1 MDLLAPVVEVSAF
14 FALEGSVGA
23 TSACTTVTSRLG
35 TALGQICL
43 LCVEA
48 NDNARCQ
55 SQWQGLDNQ

>member
-35 TALGQICL
+35 TALGQICV

-48 NDNARCQ
+48 KDHALCQ
-55 SQWQGLDNQ
+55 SQ